1 MFHVIASILK
11 LVLVVIALYM
21 MYLSK
26 DKKPNR
32 TYWLIAAI
40 YWFVNF
46 LSGIFK

>member
-11 LVLVVIALYM
+11 LVLVVIALYL
-21 MYLSK
+21 MYLNRN
-26 DKKPNR
+26 KKENR
-32 TYWLIAAI
+32 LYWMIAAV